1 MENTFKSAEELGSF
15 IREQRILQE
24 LHMYDIEEVTGVV
37 ISTISKLENG
47 KTASPSIF
55 VLQEILGVL
64 GYDVE
69 YKVTKRGEN
78 DECK

>member
-1 MENTFKSAEELGSF
+1 MNNTFKTSAEIGSF
-15 IREQRILQE
+15 IREQRVSQD

-64 GYDVE
+64 GYDIE
-69 YKVTKRGEN
+69 YKVTKRGE
-78 DECK
+78 

>member
-1 MENTFKSAEELGSF
+1 MERTFKSSEELGAF
-15 IREQRILQE
+15 IREQRVSQD

-64 GYDVE
+64 GYDIE
-69 YKVTKRGEN
+69 YKVTKRGDSN
-78 DECK
+78 ECN